1 MSFVNPDK
9 NWLSRLLA
17 LLLLLSAQ
25 SFLMAHELTHTPYG
39 DSGILCDVCSV
50 GHGLD
55 TGVTV
60 AVFVP
65 ISECTHGL
73 QVLEPL
79 IGHYQTLISPYIAR
93 APPLK
98 DVF

>member
-1 MSFVNPDK
+1 MRFVNPDK

-25 SFLMAHELTHTPYG
+25 SFLMAHEATHVPYG
-39 DSGILCDVCSV
+39 DSGVLCDICSA

-55 TGVTV
+55 TGVTPVIFV
-60 AVFVP
+60 AF
-65 ISECTHGL
+65 SECTQDM

-79 IGHYQTLISPYIAR
+79 TGHYQPITLPYIAR

>member
-1 MSFVNPDK
+1 MRFVNPDK
-9 NWLSRLLA
+9 NWLSRLLV

-25 SFLMAHELTHTPYG
+25 SFLMAHELTHVPYG
-39 DSGILCDVCSV
+39 DSGVLCDICSA

-55 TGVTV
+55 SGVT
-60 AVFVP
+60 AVLCVP
-65 ISECTHGL
+65 VSECTHDL
-73 QVLEPL
+73 QVLESPTGHDQAL
-79 IGHYQTLISPYIAR
+79 IFPYIAR